1 MANKEPNKD
10 TVAAQIWE
18 QIKEKP
24 VNMFALP
31 GQKVENF
38 CKPAVVEPSKC
49 YLVLTS
55 TAGSLLPALEES
67 LGSAFTVELAGK
79 YIVVAHAAPS
89 LA

>member
-1 MANKEPNKD
+1 MATKEPNKD

-31 GQKVENF
+31 SQKVQDY
-38 CKPAVVEPSKC
+38 CKPAVVEPNKC

-55 TAGSLLPALEES
+55 TATALLPALEEA
-67 LGSAFTVELAGK
+67 LGKGYTVELAGK
-79 YIVVAHAAPS
+79 YIAVGHAAPS